1 MNESQEV
8 RVYQNIE
15 ESPIYYDYENF
26 RFYFSSG
33 FYRRNFKTRIEAYI
47 NDETYKIRNRY
58 KIFNEKFFDLLKEVL
73 LISYYKKIE
82 KRGFKVYL
90 NEVRYKEDGK

>member
-26 RFYFSSG
+26 RFYFSSA
-33 FYRRNFKTRIEAYI
+33 FYRRNFKTRIDSYI
-47 NDETYKIRNRY
+47 NEETYKIRNRY

-73 LISYYKKIE
+73 LVSYYKKIE

>member
-26 RFYFSSG
+26 RFYFSSA

-47 NDETYKIRNRY
+47 NEESYKIRNRY

>member
-26 RFYFSSG
+26 RFYFSSS
-33 FYRRNFKTRIEAYI
+33 FYRKNFKTRIEAYI

-90 NEVRYKEDGK
+90 NEERYKEDGK

>member
-26 RFYFSSG
+26 RFYFSSA
-33 FYRRNFKTRIEAYI
+33 FYRRNFKTRIDNYI
-47 NDETYKIRNRY
+47 NEETYKIRNRY

-73 LISYYKKIE
+73 LVSYYKKIE

>member
-1 MNESQEV
+1 MDENEKII
-8 RVYQNIE
+8 VYQNIE

-26 RFYFSSG
+26 RFYFSSA
-33 FYRRNFKTRIEAYI
+33 FYRRNFKTRIEGYI
-47 NDETYKIRNRY
+47 LEESYKIRNRY
-58 KIFNEKFFDLLKEVL
+58 KIFNEKFFDSIKEVL

>member
-15 ESPIYYDYENF
+15 ESPIFYQYENF
-26 RFYFSSG
+26 KFYFSSA
-33 FYRRNFKTRIEAYI
+33 FYRRNFKNRIEGYLKE
-47 NDETYKIRNRY
+47 ETYKTMNRY
-58 KIFNEKFFDLLKEVL
+58 KVLNDKFFELLKEVL

-82 KRGFKVYL
+82 KRGFRVYL